1 MFQMV
6 GKMIKGGGVAISGR
20 EYLEQALAVHHPSY
34 SGELTLVTLYKAALT
49 AGKAYNN
56 HKHHH
61 VHNFHHGYDESVDEA
76 DMAEPPA
83 EPAGP
88 DPTPHPHLA
97 HGGPFVNGQL
107 VPKLPVP
114 TPVATVAAAAA
125 AAVADDDD
133 FDLPS
138 VGQQPPA
145 SLSFGDEH
153 RHRRPYSEN
162 DDNDNIGGGDDDDGN
177 RPPYVNEHQLFNG
190 GLYDFYAPVR
200 GHNSHHHRHDGDDAS
215 AIPSQPEDETFRV
228 NLLDT
233 AATSQRHDSRFKRNA
248 TAETPTNGVKRR
260 SAAAVDG
267 RALRPRATRAA
278 GGWPE
283 PAEWEVAK
291 LSGVCSGCET
301 DPFGTASVLSWQDT
315 RKQFYNGALF
325 LPAHPK
331 CYSF

>member
-1 MFQMV
+1 MV

-49 AGKAYNN
+49 AGKAYND

-76 DMAEPPA
+76 DTAEPPA

-107 VPKLPVP
+107 LPKLPVP
-114 TPVATVAAAAA
+114 TPVATAPPAVAAAD
-125 AAVADDDD
+125 ADED
-133 FDLPS
+133 FDLS
-138 VGQQPPA
+138 SAIGQQPPA

-153 RHRRPYSEN
+153 RHRRPYAEN
-162 DDNDNIGGGDDDDGN
+162 DNDDEDAADEN
-177 RPPYVNEHQLFNG
+177 RPPYVNEHQLFDG
-190 GLYDFYAPVR
+190 GLYDFYAPAR
-200 GHNSHHHRHDGDDAS
+200 GGHNGHHYHHDGDDAS
-215 AIPSQPEDETFRV
+215 AIPSQAEDETFRV

-233 AATSQRHDSRFKRNA
+233 AAAPQRHDNRFKRNA
-248 TAETPTNGVKRR
+248 TAEAAATGVRRR
-260 SAAAVDG
+260 SAAVVDG
-267 RALRPRATRAA
+267 RTLHPRTVRTAG

-315 RKQFYNGALF
+315 RKQFYNGALY

>member
-1 MFQMV
+1 MV

-20 EYLEQALAVHHPSY
+20 EYLEQALAVYHPSY

-49 AGKAYNN
+49 AGKAYND

-76 DMAEPPA
+76 DTAEPPA
-83 EPAGP
+83 DPAGP

-107 VPKLPVP
+107 LPKLPIP
-114 TPVATVAAAAA
+114 TPVSTVAAAA
-125 AAVADDDD
+125 VASDDDGG
-133 FDLPS
+133 FGLPS
-138 VGQQPPA
+138 AGQQSPV

-153 RHRRPYSEN
+153 KLRRPYA
-162 DDNDNIGGGDDDDGN
+162 DDDDGDGH
-177 RPPYVNEHQLFNG
+177 RPPYVNEHQLFDG
-190 GLYDFYAPVR
+190 GLYDFYAPVN
-200 GHNSHHHRHDGDDAS
+200 GHHGHHHGGGDDDAS
-215 AIPSQPEDETFRV
+215 AIIPSPAEDETFRV
-228 NLLDT
+228 NLLD
-233 AATSQRHDSRFKRNA
+233 AAAVPQRHDNRFKRNA
-248 TAETPTNGVKRR
+248 TAEAATGHGRR
-260 SAAAVDG
+260 ST
-267 RALRPRATRAA
+267 ALRTRPTRAA

-291 LSGVCSGCET
+291 LSGVCSGCES
-301 DPFGTASVLSWQDT
+301 DPFGMASVLSWQDT
-315 RKQFYNGALF
+315 RKQFYNGALY